1 MSTPS
6 PTRRRVHRYGLAGI
20 GSAVLFVGIAS
31 PAAAAPDVVIPLAP
45 PLVAVSGF
53 PIENYGAVDLMGSTA
68 PTPQAV
74 QYGDTLTVRLPAEL
88 VDASA
93 VVMLDLDVDGDQVA
107 EVTYDSSLASTDP
120 LYLDVTGEGTDTL
133 VITLPAHD
141 GTDYPLAYLVID
153 PGTSLGPEF
162 VAHPFVYELAID
174 TDALDPLTLSP
185 GLIADSELP
194 CPTAAACTLTVGA
207 TTTFTLPVSSL
218 LRQVGVSDLSGF
230 EVALAAL
237 DADGD
242 PTGAAPVELT
252 GAVSADGQ
260 SVTFVVPA
268 GTPAGRYFLLAIQP
282 TTAGAS
288 VVLGEV
294 AVAAA
299 AAPAPAA
306 QPVAAPVTA
315 APTTQAVAGNVGLRS
330 NTGVTAPAETSSAG
344 VVAGGLGLLAL
355 AGAGGVA
362 VARTRRPAATGAGE
376 V

>member
-1 MSTPS
+1 MSSPSTP
-6 PTRRRVHRYGLAGI
+6 RRRVQRYGIAGI

-31 PAAAAPDVVIPLAP
+31 PAAAATDVVIPLAP
-45 PLVAVSGF
+45 SVVGVSGF

-74 QYGDTLTVRLPAEL
+74 QYGDTLTVQLPAEL
-88 VDASA
+88 VNASA
-93 VVMLDLDVDGDQVA
+93 VVALDLDADGDGDG
-107 EVTYDSSLASTDP
+107 EVTYDSSVASTDP
-120 LYLDVTGEGTDTL
+120 AYLDVTGEGTDTL
-133 VITLPAHD
+133 VITLPADD
-141 GTDYPLAYLVID
+141 GTDYPLAYLAID
-153 PGTSLGPEF
+153 SGTSLGPDF
-162 VAHPFVYELAID
+162 VAYPFVYQLAID
-174 TDALDPLTLSP
+174 TGALDPSTLSP
-185 GLIADSELP
+185 GLVADSELP

-207 TTTFTLPVSSL
+207 TTTFTLPTSSL
-218 LRQVGVSDLSGF
+218 LRQVGVSDLTGF

-237 DADGD
+237 DADGV

-252 GAVSADGQ
+252 GVVSADGQ

-268 GTPAGRYFLLAIQP
+268 GTPSGQYLLLALQP

-294 AVAAA
+294 TIAA
-299 AAPAPAA
+299 AAPAP
-306 QPVAAPVTA
+306 VAAPVAVPSPA

-330 NTGVTAPAETSSAG
+330 NTGVTAPAEESDAG
-344 VVAGGLGLLAL
+344 VLAGGLALLAL

-376 V
+376 A